1 MLLYLLVSITVAI
14 IQSITVIEIAAEAA
28 KLRAS
33 LRIGGISVI
42 ETSTDYSAGTSGLD
56 MCLVA
61 NKIVYWDTAF
71 AMPAFFLL
79 EETAGIFF
87 FVSQLSFF
95 VGHTAM
101 AQANV
106 HVAAV
111 SPMILVTSFL

>member
-1 MLLYLLVSITVAI
+1 MAWMAMLLYLLVSITVAI

-61 NKIVYWDTAF
+61 NKIVY
-71 AMPAFFLL
+71 
-79 EETAGIFF
+79 
-87 FVSQLSFF
+87 
-95 VGHTAM
+95 
-101 AQANV
+101 
-106 HVAAV
+106 
-111 SPMILVTSFL
+111 